1 MRSVALIGLAVV
13 ALTNGGARAS
23 AADPGAG
30 AGAGVCVLSAG
41 DDQHEVADEIQRTL
55 GSRSIRLDV
64 RKVSQPQELVR
75 QCGRLI
81 VAVGREALRAAVQTP
96 ETTPIVFTM
105 VSSPG
110 ALLDGRR
117 PVSGVSLD
125 ADPARVLALLKK
137 VEPNVRRIGVVYNP
151 GATGDLVK
159 TASAAARAQGMELV
173 ALTATTIG
181 EAIKAFHRF
190 EREIPIDALWLLPD
204 ATATAQETVRYAL
217 ELTDWK
223 RISLV
228 GLSRWYVTQGALFA
242 LAPQTTAQG
251 AQAARM
257 ALDLLRGGAP
267 QGVRYADAYSLL
279 FNTRAAR
286 RLGIKP
292 PHDVLEQ
299 AEEVSP

>member
-1 MRSVALIGLAVV
+1 MRSFILIGLLAA
-13 ALTNGGARAS
+13 ALTGGGTRAV
-23 AADPGAG
+23 AADPG

-41 DDQHEVADEIQRTL
+41 DDQHEVADDIQRTL
-55 GSRSIRLDV
+55 GGRAVRLDV
-64 RKVSQPQELVR
+64 RKVSQPAELVQ

-96 ETTPIVFTM
+96 ETTPVVFTM

-110 ALLDGRR
+110 ALLDGKR

-125 ADPARVLALLKK
+125 ADPARVIALLKK
-137 VEPNVRRIGVVYNP
+137 VEPNVRRVGVVYNP
-151 GATGDLVK
+151 QATGDLVN
-159 TASAAARAQGMELV
+159 AGSAAARAQGMELV
-173 ALTATTIG
+173 ALPVSTIG

-217 ELTDWK
+217 ELADWR

-242 LAPQTTAQG
+242 LAPQTSTQG

-267 QGVRYADAYSLL
+267 QGVRYAGEYSLL

>member
-1 MRSVALIGLAVV
+1 MRSVILIGLLA
-13 ALTNGGARAS
+13 ALTGGGAPAV
-23 AADPGAG
+23 AADPGTG
-30 AGAGVCVLSAG
+30 GGVCVLSAG
-41 DDQHEVADEIQRTL
+41 DEQHEVADDIQRTL
-55 GSRSIRLDV
+55 GGRVVRLDV
-64 RKVSQPQELVR
+64 RKVSQPAELAQ

-96 ETTPIVFTM
+96 ETTPVVFTM

-110 ALLDGRR
+110 ALLAGKR

-125 ADPARVLALLKK
+125 ADPARVIALLKK

-151 GATGDLVK
+151 QATGDLVN
-159 TASAAARAQGMELV
+159 AGNAAARAQGMELV
-173 ALTATTIG
+173 ALPVSTIG
-181 EAIKAFHRF
+181 DAIKAFHRF

-217 ELTDWK
+217 ELADWR

-242 LAPQTTAQG
+242 LAPQTSTQG

-267 QGVRYADAYSLL
+267 QGVRYAGEYSLL

-292 PHDVLEQ
+292 PRDVLEQ

>member
-1 MRSVALIGLAVV
+1 LIAVAV
-13 ALTNGGARAS
+13 AGGSARAVTT
-23 AADPGAG
+23 DPA
-30 AGAGVCVLSAG
+30 AGAGVCVVGAG
-41 DDQHEVADEIQRTL
+41 DDYHEVVEDIQRTI
-55 GSRSIRLDV
+55 GPRSVRLDV
-64 RKVSQPQELVR
+64 RKVSQPAELAR

-96 ETTPIVFTM
+96 ETTPVVFTM

-110 ALLDGRR
+110 ALVDGRR
-117 PVSGVSLD
+117 AVSGISLD
-125 ADPARVLALLKK
+125 ADPARVVALLKK

-151 GATGDLVK
+151 QATGDLVNA
-159 TASAAARAQGMELV
+159 ASAAARAQGMELV
-173 ALTATTIG
+173 ALPVSSIG
-181 EAIKAFHRF
+181 DAIKAFHRF
-190 EREIPIDALWLLPD
+190 EKEISIDALWLLPD

-217 ELTDWK
+217 ELVDWK

-242 LAPQTTAQG
+242 LAPHTSTQG

-257 ALDLLRGGAP
+257 ALDLLHGGAA
-267 QGVRYADAYSLL
+267 QGVRYASDYVLL

-292 PHDVLEQ
+292 PREVLEQ